1 MPGHKDQKDQN
12 KIDAVKESKDIAE
25 NNIFNTFFGFDIAF
39 VYLAVLDALFYFF
52 GI

>member
-25 NNIFNTFFGFDIAF
+25 NNIFNTFFGFDITF

-52 GI
+52 EI